1 MKVFILAQCL
11 TGGGA
16 ERVAATLADG
26 LIGRGH
32 KVYLFFDDTKRITY
46 HTAPDVNLVPYKP
59 NKYHL
64 PKKIRRLLTA
74 GFISRHIRK
83 ERPDAVIGCKDTYAF
98 IAKLA
103 VLLSGLHI
111 PVIFSDHN
119 ALERPADVPMPW
131 NERFYKF
138 YFSRYCDIYTVLT
151 HADKKVA
158 EEKRLKNAVVMH
170 NPLCILP
177 CKGLP
182 AKSNTILA
190 VGRLDAWYCKGLDIL
205 IKAWSQIANRYPDW
219 KLQIVG
225 SGSENSEK
233 EVRLM
238 IHDAGLES
246 RISLCPFTQNII
258 DYYRDSSV
266 FVLSSRYEAF
276 GLVLTEAMSQG
287 CACVAC
293 DFKGRQKEIVT
304 DGVDGLICEPGNVE
318 MLSTRVARL
327 IDDDTLRHSIQQAAV
342 KSVTR
347 FSPVSYAE
355 RWEELL
361 VAASEQ
367 KKKKF
372 QLS

>member
-1 MKVFILAQCL
+1 M
-11 TGGGA
+11 
-16 ERVAATLADG
+16 AATLADG
-26 LIGRGH
+26 LTERGH
-32 KVYLFFDDTKRITY
+32 KVYLFFNDTKRITY

-83 ERPDAVIGCKDTYAF
+83 ERPDAVIGIEGTF
-98 IAKLA
+98 VFMAKLA

-111 PVIFSDHN
+111 PVIFFDHST
-119 ALERPADVPMPW
+119 LERPADVPMPW
-131 NERFYKF
+131 NERFYRF
-138 YFSRYCDIYTVLT
+138 RFSRWCDTYTVLT
-151 HADKKVA
+151 YADLKVA
-158 EEKRLKNAVVMH
+158 EKRGLKNAVVMH

-177 CKGLP
+177 CKDIP
-182 AKSNTILA
+182 SKSNTILA
-190 VGRLDAWYCKGLDIL
+190 VGRLDAWHVKGFDIL
-205 IKAWSQIANRYPDW
+205 INAWSQIANRYPDW

-225 SGSENSEK
+225 NGSENSEK

-238 IHDAGLES
+238 IHDAGMES

-266 FVLSSRYEAF
+266 FVLSSRYEGF
-276 GLVLTEAMSQG
+276 GLVLMEAMSQR

-304 DGVDGLICEPGNVE
+304 DGVDGLICEPENVE

-327 IDDDTLRHSIQQAAV
+327 IDDDTLRHSIQRAAV
-342 KSVTR
+342 KSVMR
-347 FSPVSYAE
+347 FSPASYAE